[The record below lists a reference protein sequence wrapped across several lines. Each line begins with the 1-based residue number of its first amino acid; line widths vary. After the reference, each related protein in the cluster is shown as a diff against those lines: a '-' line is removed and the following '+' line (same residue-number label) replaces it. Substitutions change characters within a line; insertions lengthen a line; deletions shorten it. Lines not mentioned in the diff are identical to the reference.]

1 MTMKRVIPV
10 LILIHLFGNSV
21 FSFGETAE
29 PESDAVMVNYGI
41 GFLYPLSRKT
51 SPGLNVLASVI
62 FLSGTF
68 GVGKCFNVIPDIL
81 MPGIYGD
88 VHFSLISI
96 LLAQG
101 GGSIKLENAD
111 GDNSS
116 LPFIFQGGLCL
127 YNKFRFGLFDIQPS
141 AGFNAIMGSLKP
153 GMFAKYGIS
162 AAYGN
167 IGLEYSYQLPF
178 TGSIKK
184 DFPYLHRLVF
194 IYRVY

>member
-1 MTMKRVIPV
+1 MKQELFIII
-10 LILIHLFGNSV
+10 LILLFSNPLFSSEESEYLNSDNITLN
-21 FSFGETAE
+21 F
-29 PESDAVMVNYGI
+29 GI
-41 GFLYPLSRKT
+41 GFLYPLNNKT
-51 SPGLNVLASVI
+51 SPGLNVLASVVYC
-62 FLSGTF
+62 SGAS
-68 GVGKCFNVIPDIL
+68 GIGKYFPIIPGIL

-88 VHFSLISI
+88 IHFSLISI